1 MTKGS
6 GRPAVSAVVPA
17 AGSGTRFGGAKLWA
31 ELGGQPVL
39 AWVLRAL
46 GDPTSG
52 ISELVVVADPQDHR
66 RVVEVS
72 AEVAPRL
79 GCRCVAG
86 GARRQESVMN
96 GLQACSGDLVLIHDG
111 ARPGV
116 SAELLARVLVAA
128 RRVGAATAYVP
139 VTDST
144 ARVVDGRLVDML
156 ARDQLGA
163 IQTPQAFSRQLL
175 LRAHQRASEVG
186 LEADDDAALVMA
198 LEEPVAAVLGDF
210 RNLKLTRAEDMMAL
224 RSWLAAPERYQR

>member
-1 MTKGS
+1 M
-6 GRPAVSAVVPA
+6 SAVVPA

-46 GDPTSG
+46 GDPASR
-52 ISELVVVADPQDHR
+52 ISELVVVADPGDHH
-66 RVVEVS
+66 RVVELS

-79 GCRCVAG
+79 GCRCVVG
-86 GARRQESVMN
+86 GSRRQESVLN
-96 GLQACSGDLVLIHDG
+96 GLRACSGDLVLIHDG

-116 SAELLARVLVAA
+116 SVELLVRVLVAA
-128 RRVGAATAYVP
+128 GRLGAATAYVP

-144 ARVVDGRLVDML
+144 ARVVDGQVAEML

-175 LRAHQRASEVG
+175 LRAHQRAIEVG
-186 LEADDDAALVMA
+186 TEADDDAALVMA
-198 LEEPVAAVLGDF
+198 MGEPVAAVVGDF
-210 RNLKLTRAEDMMAL
+210 RNLKLTRAEDMIAL
-224 RSWLAAPERYQR
+224 RSWLTPSERFSR